1 MQELPEIK
9 RAHEEIQ
16 KKLFSML
23 LEKWD
28 KLYLY
33 ASVMERE
40 NGIQT
45 GEMFFYYYPNGI
57 LKKRAIN
64 VYEVPKRFNI
74 DEEQY
79 FKMADDLYNSIK
91 KLRSLHANQ
100 ENGLWTNMTIVIENL
115 KYKVIY
121 GYDDLNS
128 DDMDTY
134 SRRVIW
140 TYRYLNLP
148 YESLNRKER
157 EVIDTYRRSKKQ
169 KETIFEMPLYTK
181 SVNKHIE
188 TIKDTEKKFEFVTEE
203 KLEEMEFKNT
213 HVPKSQI
220 LITK

>member
-1 MQELPEIK
+1 MQELPEK
-9 RAHEEIQ
+9 KKAHEEIQ

-28 KLYLY
+28 RLYLY

-91 KLRSLHANQ
+91 RLRSLYVNQ
-100 ENGLWTNMTIVIENL
+100 ENGLWSNMTIVIEDL

-121 GYDDLNS
+121 GYDDLNT
-128 DDMDTY
+128 DELDTY

-140 TYRYLNLP
+140 TYRYLNTP

-169 KETIFEMPLYTK
+169 KETTFEMPLYTK
-181 SVNKHIE
+181 FINKNIE
-188 TIKDTEKKFEFVTEE
+188 TIKDTEKKLEFVTEE